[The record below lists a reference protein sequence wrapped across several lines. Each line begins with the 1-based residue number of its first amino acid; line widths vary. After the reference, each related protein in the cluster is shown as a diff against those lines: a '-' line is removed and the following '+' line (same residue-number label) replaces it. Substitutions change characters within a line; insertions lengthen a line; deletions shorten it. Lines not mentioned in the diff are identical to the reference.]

1 MAHEL
6 AHNMGVDHDGE
17 GVNED
22 CDGGDKDEDDED
34 CDYNYQ
40 KVMLLSWVHD

>member
-1 MAHEL
+1 MGSGALIMAHEL

-22 CDGGDKDEDDED
+22 CDGGHQHQHDEDRE
-34 CDYNYQ
+34 NY
-40 KVMLLSWVHD
+40 VPTR